1 MSHLNDSRARVM
13 EFWRACE
20 LFSPPS
26 LPRVDPRD
34 EREPVFRV
42 QAGALLPWE
51 AGHPLQR
58 RRIRPNMTWRYIVY
72 GGVFQL
78 ERVRLLLEKVFGPDP
93 ENFDRAPQGRVRSSP
108 CWSRKKAGRCWE
120 RGSSPVLPGR
130 QVARC
135 PRPPGSGL
143 AQGLRR
149 GGRTRGCRR

>member
-34 EREPVFRV
+34 EREPVFQV
-42 QAGALLPWE
+42 AAGALLPWE

-78 ERVRLLLEKVFGPDP
+78 ERVRVLLENVFGPGP
-93 ENFDRAPQGRVRSSP
+93 ENFDRAPQGASALFAMLVTEE
-108 CWSRKKAGRCWE
+108 GRPLL
-120 RGSSPVLPGR
+120 G
-130 QVARC
+130 A
-135 PRPPGSGL
+135 
-143 AQGLRR
+143 
-149 GGRTRGCRR
+149 